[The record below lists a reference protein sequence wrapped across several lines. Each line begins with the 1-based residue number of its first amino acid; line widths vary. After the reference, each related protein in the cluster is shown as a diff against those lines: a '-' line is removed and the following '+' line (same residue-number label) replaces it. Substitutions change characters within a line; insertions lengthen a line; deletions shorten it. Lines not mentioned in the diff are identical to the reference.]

1 MNYFEYLDKT
11 QDVIDRLE
19 ILLMKLDIE
28 IGSTINSNDDA
39 NVVLNNMKR
48 ANEILQQIKE
58 LYNIKFGGNK
68 MKTYTKFDL
77 ERLQKEYNNANSKRS
92 EEVILQMIEEVKAEI
107 SKGVR

>member
-1 MNYFEYLDKT
+1 MDK
-11 QDVIDRLE
+11 LE

-28 IGSTINSNDDA
+28 IESTINSNDDA

-58 LYNIKFGGNK
+58 LYDIKFGGIE

-77 ERLQKEYNNANSKRS
+77 ERLQREYNNANSKRS
-92 EEVILQMIEEVKAEI
+92 EEVILQMMEEVKAEI
-107 SKGVR
+107 SKGAR